1 MSKLEIKDDLWD
13 VIRRLLP
20 PEPDRPKG
28 GRPRVPDRAAI
39 NGIVFVLRTGIP
51 WEHLPLR
58 LGYGSGMTC
67 WRRLRDWQQSGVWD
81 RLHKEL
87 LRRLRSYDQID
98 MSRVSVDAASVPSP
112 PGGEETGPNPT
123 DRGKLGCKRHVA
135 VDARGTPLSFL
146 ISGANTHDSKCF
158 EAVVNALPA
167 VGGLRGRPRRWP
179 DKVHADK
186 GYDYEHCRHALRH
199 RGIVQRIARRGV
211 ESSQRL
217 GKHRWVVERTFAWL
231 NRFKRLRIR
240 YERRPEIYLAFG
252 LLACS
257 LICWR
262 AIERFC

>member
-112 PGGEETGPNPT
+112 RAGRKPVQILPIEESWGAKGTLRSMPG
-123 DRGKLGCKRHVA
+123 
-135 VDARGTPLSFL
+135 
-146 ISGANTHDSKCF
+146 
-158 EAVVNALPA
+158 
-167 VGGLRGRPRRWP
+167 
-179 DKVHADK
+179 
-186 GYDYEHCRHALRH
+186 
-199 RGIVQRIARRGV
+199 ARRSR
-211 ESSQRL
+211 SSSAA
-217 GKHRWVVERTFAWL
+217 RTRTTASAS
-231 NRFKRLRIR
+231 K
-240 YERRPEIYLAFG
+240 P
-252 LLACS
+252 
-257 LICWR
+257 
-262 AIERFC
+262 